1 MAKSLPRIS
10 DAEWTVMRVF
20 WEFGEHSVGKAIER
34 LVGQTDWKPR
44 TIQTL
49 VRRLHEKGALSR
61 RSLEENGGRGF
72 LYAPA
77 VAEAECEHAAS
88 RSFLGRVFGG
98 ELVPFLANFVE
109 RESPSEHELEELKQ
123 ILENGKE
130 DPVTKTLIKP

>member
-49 VRRLHEKGALSR
+49 VRRL
-61 RSLEENGGRGF
+61 EENGGRGF

-109 RESPSEHELEELKQ
+109 RESL
-123 ILENGKE
+123 
-130 DPVTKTLIKP
+130 